1 MFKKFFVA
9 ALIFFLMT
17 GVAHAETKSSRW
29 QPVIRVGLLSGVK
42 QISLQVS
49 APCIIINAAKGNIL
63 KKIPAG
69 KSFIV
74 ALKYMDV
81 NAIEILP
88 EKIPLKDLKVTVGEK
103 RYYGGLSVVKDKGAL
118 NVVNL
123 APLEEYL
130 RGVLAK
136 EMSPSYPLEALKAQA
151 VAARSFALKN
161 RGRHEQDGY
170 DICNSTHCQVY
181 DGVTNYESI
190 DRAID
195 ETRGQVL
202 VYKEKLIDTNFHA
215 DSGGMTE
222 NVKDVWGGTTP
233 YLVAVREIVQLG
245 TPWVVK
251 VTAKDFSSRFGENFG
266 EVKSIG
272 LSKMTVGQAADDRTS
287 SGRVKSAQIV
297 GSQKTVTMSGKDLR
311 RKFSLPSTLFDM
323 KLEGDAVIFT
333 GYGSGHGVGM
343 SQVGARDYA
352 GSGWSYEKIL
362 AHYYTDTRLKKLY

>member
-118 NVVNL
+118 N
-123 APLEEYL
+123 
-130 RGVLAK
+130 
-136 EMSPSYPLEALKAQA
+136 
-151 VAARSFALKN
+151 
-161 RGRHEQDGY
+161 
-170 DICNSTHCQVY
+170 
-181 DGVTNYESI
+181 
-190 DRAID
+190 
-195 ETRGQVL
+195 
-202 VYKEKLIDTNFHA
+202 
-215 DSGGMTE
+215 
-222 NVKDVWGGTTP
+222 
-233 YLVAVREIVQLG
+233 
-245 TPWVVK
+245 
-251 VTAKDFSSRFGENFG
+251 
-266 EVKSIG
+266 
-272 LSKMTVGQAADDRTS
+272 
-287 SGRVKSAQIV
+287 
-297 GSQKTVTMSGKDLR
+297 
-311 RKFSLPSTLFDM
+311 
-323 KLEGDAVIFT
+323 
-333 GYGSGHGVGM
+333 
-343 SQVGARDYA
+343 
-352 GSGWSYEKIL
+352 
-362 AHYYTDTRLKKLY
+362 